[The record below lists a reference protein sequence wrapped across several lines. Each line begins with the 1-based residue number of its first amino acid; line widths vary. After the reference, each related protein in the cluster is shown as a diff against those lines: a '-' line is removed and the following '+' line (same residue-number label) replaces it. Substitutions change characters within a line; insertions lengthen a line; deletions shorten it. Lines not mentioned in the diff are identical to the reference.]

1 MRIKKIVIKDCG
13 PFKGTFELSFEA
25 PFVIVVDK
33 NETGKS
39 TIADAILVALYWE
52 KDDLFFRLRGG
63 ERPEIELEFIK
74 GNQEYKIKRLPE
86 KPLVWVDGIIDSD
99 ILEKRGRKYIY
110 IVGEKILGL
119 TKDEF
124 LKTTFLRQHELIKMD
139 DMSSLTSHLQRIADS
154 ESGEVSAKDV
164 IKRLDE
170 GKRRFPRIT
179 TELKREGSVT
189 DEIRDL
195 ERKLDKKK
203 KELIDL
209 KKRAKTG
216 EDIVREYDELLNEYE
231 RLKRE
236 EESLRLTELK
246 RLLDEDDDLRKS
258 IEKLKAVLA
267 GLEVFKNCPVDKD
280 EEITKM
286 LTRIEDKR
294 KEIENKTIELE
305 KIEASLKNVET
316 HLERYGHLSGATR
329 QDLEDIED
337 IERDIK
343 NLSIDK
349 DRKEEKIREKE
360 KDFKWDLNEFDRLYR
375 VFSNLASVELRCLD
389 EYEPEKIR
397 CEKEKDAISY
407 QQEEKRRIKK
417 QLERKNRWINASALL
432 LFLMGIIGGFAIT
445 PATFLLSVIALLTY
459 LLMIRDI
466 NNRLNG
472 VNDELRGLYKSE
484 EEVERK
490 LFKIE
495 DDYKRLVQ
503 IYNITID
510 DYKIYKLGIG
520 EYREILG
527 LKEAL
532 GEIREKINERTIKGH
547 SFLNRFNLPISTSLG
562 ELINRLKE
570 YLRLDE
576 DHKDLLNQKGRLK
589 NEIDNLEST
598 CKEIEG
604 EIRTLAERAGILFD
618 QDTLISEIGE
628 RFKEASQKAREY
640 YEKKGEI
647 ENNERKKLPDEIRE
661 AYELEFKSL
670 RDKGIDIRVDVREI
684 SLELSKIRKKLDDK
698 RNEIDLLKQNYRE
711 LMDDVRKIKDLEEE
725 IEGLERHYKK
735 ATAYNDALE
744 RAISIL
750 SEISTQYHKVWA
762 DELNARANT
771 IFKGIT
777 GIDRSISFNP
787 DLTFSIKDGERI
799 LSQDEIRGSISGG
812 TVEQLHLSIRI
823 ALSDYFSGNL
833 KLPLILDEPFAH
845 SDDSRFLSGM
855 RYLVDVSN
863 ERQVIVFSCH
873 ELRHEVLRDL
883 PEIIIRKLNSYSSL

>member
-1 MRIKKIVIKDCG
+1 MKIKKIVIKDCG

-63 ERPEIELEFIK
+63 ERPEIELEFTK

-86 KPLVWVDGIIDSD
+86 KPLVWVDGIIDRD
-99 ILEKRGRKYIY
+99 ILEKRGRRYVY
-110 IVGEKILGL
+110 VVGEKILGL

-154 ESGEVSAKDV
+154 ESGELSAKDV
-164 IKRLDE
+164 IKRLEE

-189 DEIRDL
+189 DEIRYL

-209 KKRAKTG
+209 KKKAKTG
-216 EDIVREYDELLNEYE
+216 EDIVREYDELLKENE

-267 GLEVFKNCPVDKD
+267 ELEVFKNCPVDKD

-417 QLERKNRWINASALL
+417 QLELKNRWVNASALL
-432 LFLMGIIGGFAIT
+432 LFLIGIIGGFAIT

-532 GEIREKINERTIKGH
+532 DEIREKINELTIKGH

-570 YLRLDE
+570 YLRLVE

-589 NEIDNLEST
+589 NELDNLEST

-604 EIRTLAERAGILFD
+604 EIRTLAERAGIPFD

-647 ENNERKKLPDEIRE
+647 ENKERKKLPDEIRE

-684 SLELSKIRKKLDDK
+684 SLELSKIRKKLDDN
-698 RNEIDLLKQNYRE
+698 RNKIDRLKQNYRE

-845 SDDSRFLSGM
+845 SDDSRFLSGI

-873 ELRHEVLRDL
+873 ELRHNALRDL